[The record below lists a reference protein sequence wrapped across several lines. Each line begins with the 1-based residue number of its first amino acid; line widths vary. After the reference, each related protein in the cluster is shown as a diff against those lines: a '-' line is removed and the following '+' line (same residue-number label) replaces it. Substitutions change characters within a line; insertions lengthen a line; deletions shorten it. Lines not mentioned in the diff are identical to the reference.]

1 MPIIAR
7 IPSFEGASLAVFVIR
22 TMKTNMKVH
31 ITSIVNAFQ
40 TVIPV
45 FGFKMTSSDLGTLL
59 P

>member
-1 MPIIAR
+1 MIAR

-22 TMKTNMKVH
+22 TMKTNIKVH
-31 ITSIVNAFQ
+31 IASIVNAFQ

-45 FGFKMTSSDLGTLL
+45 FGFKMTSSFLGTL

>member
-7 IPSFEGASLAVFVIR
+7 MPSLEGASLAVFVIR
-22 TMKTNMKVH
+22 TIKTSINVH
-31 ITSIVNAFQ
+31 IASIVNAFH

-45 FGFKMTSSDLGTLL
+45 FGFKMTSSDFGTL